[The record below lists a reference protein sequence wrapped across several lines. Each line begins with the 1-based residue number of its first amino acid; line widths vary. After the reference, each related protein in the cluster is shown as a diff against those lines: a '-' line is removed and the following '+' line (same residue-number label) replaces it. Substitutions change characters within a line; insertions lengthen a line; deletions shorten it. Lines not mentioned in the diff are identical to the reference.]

1 MNVTNLMHQLL
12 ERWLTIILE
21 STEAAVAIAFE
32 NDAEERLK
40 SARTIFA
47 RSPDAAGD
55 GRGEPGNG
63 GYLHGYYR
71 RVALPPMILALK
83 HITDWKAPAAHVN
96 ILVAA
101 RLAGKKA
108 MLRVQV
114 DALLAPYVISKRKS
128 SSADIQHMTQEL
140 IVRADHDAEITA
152 RLPIGHL
159 SGDGDFPSDLTSRAL
174 WAELSRLCELSEASS
189 AASEASPTAA

>member
-1 MNVTNLMHQLL
+1 
-12 ERWLTIILE
+12 
-21 STEAAVAIAFE
+21 
-32 NDAEERLK
+32 
-40 SARTIFA
+40 
-47 RSPDAAGD
+47 
-55 GRGEPGNG
+55 
-63 GYLHGYYR
+63 
-71 RVALPPMILALK
+71 VALPPMILALK
-83 HITDWKAPAAHVN
+83 HTTDWEAPAACVN

-108 MLRVQV
+108 MLRVRV
-114 DALLAPYVISKRKS
+114 DALLAPYVLSKQRS

-140 IVRADHDAEITA
+140 IVRADHDTGITA

-174 WAELSRLCELSEASS
+174 WAELSRLRELSEASS

>member
-21 STEAAVAIAFE
+21 STGAAVTIALE
-32 NDAEERLK
+32 YNAEERSK

-47 RSPDAAGD
+47 RSSDAAGD
-55 GRGEPGNG
+55 GRGEPGIG
-63 GYLHGYYR
+63 GYLHGYYW

-83 HITDWKAPAAHVN
+83 HTTDWEAPAACVN

-108 MLRVQV
+108 MLRVRV
-114 DALLAPYVISKRKS
+114 DALLAPYVLSKRRS

-140 IVRADHDAEITA
+140 IVRADHDTEITA

-159 SGDGDFPSDLTSRAL
+159 SGDGDVPSDLTSRAL
-174 WAELSRLCELSEASS
+174 WAELSRHCELVRVK
-189 AASEASPTAA
+189 PMLVTLG

>member
-21 STEAAVAIAFE
+21 STGAAVTIALE
-32 NDAEERLK
+32 DNAEERSK

-47 RSPDAAGD
+47 RSSDAAGD
-55 GRGEPGNG
+55 GRGEAGIG
-63 GYLHGYYR
+63 GYLHGYYW

-83 HITDWKAPAAHVN
+83 HTTDWEAPAACVN

-108 MLRVQV
+108 MLRVRV
-114 DALLAPYVISKRKS
+114 DALLAPYVLSKQRS

-140 IVRADHDAEITA
+140 IVRADHDTEITA

-159 SGDGDFPSDLTSRAL
+159 SGDGDVPGDLTSQAL
-174 WAELSRLCELSEASS
+174 WAELSPLRCPMCSRSVIS
-189 AASEASPTAA
+189 V